1 MENLKFLRERK
12 GWSQQKL
19 ADELFIS
26 QQSVYKYENGL
37 AYPSLETLRLM
48 SKLFNVSID
57 YIVGNYSTAPT
68 ILSEAEKK
76 LLKNFNLLNPKQQKI
91 KMLYLK
97 VCFLM
102 KNRTCP
108 KADPVFI
115 SKYINLLIS
124 QIRICR
130 YQQLPVRKQL
140 QQLSYQ
146 PSGCFQRR

>member
-1 MENLKFLRERK
+1 MENLKFLKERK

-91 KMLYLK
+91 INALLESML
-97 VCFLM
+97 
-102 KNRTCP
+102 
-108 KADPVFI
+108 
-115 SKYINLLIS
+115 S
-124 QIRICR
+124 
-130 YQQLPVRKQL
+130 
-140 QQLSYQ
+140 
-146 PSGCFQRR
+146 